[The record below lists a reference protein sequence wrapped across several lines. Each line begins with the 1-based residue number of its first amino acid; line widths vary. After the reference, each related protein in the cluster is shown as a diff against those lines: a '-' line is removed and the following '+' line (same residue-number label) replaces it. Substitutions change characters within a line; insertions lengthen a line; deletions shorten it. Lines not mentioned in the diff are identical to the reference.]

1 MSRNQAVAFPDCP
14 DPAVSIVTI
23 GFGNAPHLISCLES
37 VATGVRSLGYE
48 VIVVLNGTADSVE
61 KDLARR
67 VQGAKVVVSRV
78 NRGFA
83 GACNLGASLAT
94 GEYIALLN
102 DDTIVEPG
110 WLEELVA
117 ALERR
122 PRVGAVGSRLLHP
135 DGSLQEAG
143 QVIWSDG
150 STNCVGRDEPEHA
163 HAFEWARRVDYC
175 SGSSLLIRR
184 STWDRVGGLDES
196 FYPAYCEDVDLCL
209 RIAEGGEEVWY
220 EPNSRVIHL
229 ESRSTT
235 SSYKRFLIERNR
247 PLLFARW
254 ADEIGRRLDPDPRD
268 PSAIARAVYRALGD
282 PFRLLIID
290 DRIPIPAL
298 GAGFPRM
305 YDFAR
310 ELAETEDVHVAVLPT
325 ATDAGDPSELAAAG
339 IEIVRTPLREHLSE
353 PGTAYDVVVIS
364 RPNNF
369 VDNSHVIRSLLPGVP
384 IIYDVEALFH
394 RRMQK
399 QIPFI
404 EDPRLRR
411 ELVVDAEEMKQFETA
426 IVAMADHV
434 VCLSEDEAAFVRAI
448 GAPDRVS
455 VKPPL
460 LNGIVPSPAPFAE
473 RNDIIMVASWVA
485 GWGSPNC
492 DGLTWFLDEVF
503 PLVQEQVPWA
513 TLRVSGADPPVE
525 LREQERF
532 GVVFQGH
539 VPNLMDFYGSARA
552 VISPVRFGSGVK
564 IKTVEALQYGVPVV
578 STEVGAEGI
587 DLHGLAAVE
596 VTDDPA
602 AFARAVAVLL
612 TDPVAWDSQHSHIA
626 KLHDAWSEV
635 GSRGLSWTEIIEL
648 VRMRSVNHQTDE
660 HTEASHA

>member
-1 MSRNQAVAFPDCP
+1 MSRSQAVSFPDCP
-14 DPAVSIVTI
+14 NPVVSIVTI
-23 GFGNAPHLISCLES
+23 GFGNAPHLVSCLES
-37 VATGVRSLGYE
+37 VAVGVQSLGYE
-48 VIVVLNGTADSVE
+48 VIVVLNGTTESVE

-67 VQGAKVVVSRV
+67 VQGATVEVSRV

-94 GEYIALLN
+94 GEFIALLN

-117 ALERR
+117 ALRR
-122 PRVGAVGSRLLHP
+122 HPQVGAVGSRLLHA

-143 QVIWSDG
+143 QVIWNDG
-150 STNCVGRDEPEHA
+150 STSCVGRDEPESR

-184 STWDRVGGLDES
+184 STWDRLGGLDES

-220 EPNSRVIHL
+220 EPNSRVTHL

-247 PLLFARW
+247 PLLITRW
-254 ADEIGRRLDPDPRD
+254 ADEIGRRLAPDPHD
-268 PSAIARAVYRALGD
+268 PSAITRAVFRALGD

-310 ELAETEDVHVAVLPT
+310 ELAETDDVHVAVLPT

-339 IEIVRTPLREHLSE
+339 IEIVRTSLREHLAE

-369 VDNSHVIRSLLPGVP
+369 IDNSHVIRSLLPGVP

-399 QIPFI
+399 QIPFVD
-404 EDPRLRR
+404 DPVLRR
-411 ELVVDAEEMKQFETA
+411 KLVIDAEEMKQFETA

-434 VCLSEDEAAFVRAI
+434 VCLSEDEAAFVRGI
-448 GAPDRVS
+448 GAPEHVS

-460 LNGIVPSPAPFAE
+460 LNGIIPSTAPFAE

-492 DGLTWFLDEVF
+492 DGLSWFLDEVF

-513 TLRVSGADPPVE
+513 TLRVSGADPPIE
-525 LREQERF
+525 LRERERF

-539 VPNLMDFYGSARA
+539 IPNLMDFYGTARV

-564 IKTVEALQYGVPVV
+564 IKTVEAMQYGIPVV

-587 DLHGLAAVE
+587 DLHGLDALE
-596 VTDDPA
+596 ITDDPEE
-602 AFARAVAVLL
+602 FAQAVCTLL
-612 TDPVAWDSQHSHIA
+612 TDPVAWASHRAHIV
-626 KLHDAWSEV
+626 KLHDAWAED
-635 GSRGLSWTEIIEL
+635 GSRGPSWTEIIKL
-648 VRMRSVNHQTDE
+648 VEMRSANHHTD
-660 HTEASHA
+660 HYTEASHA